1 MRTLTIHFFAKL
13 FVAALMFSFVS
24 VALAQED
31 QPNLVRSWDWT
42 SVIRRLSMPCSGL
55 TFAKTHEQT

>member
-31 QPNLVRSWDWT
+31 QPNLVQ
-42 SVIRRLSMPCSGL
+42 VVGL
-55 TFAKTHEQT
+55 DECDPATFNAVLGPDICKNA

>member
-24 VALAQED
+24 VAVAQEN
-31 QPNLVRSWDWT
+31 QPNLVQVVALDECDP
-42 SVIRRLSMPCSGL
+42 V
-55 TFAKTHEQT
+55 TFNTVLGPDFCKNA